1 MTPKSKKPESAD
13 KKMTTPKVEPAA
25 TPAPASPAA
34 PKADAPETSKRT
46 VLKTLKRVASAPPPS
61 PTLRKVTGGLT
72 RRVIPKAPPPKP
84 KPIVVEPPKPPEK
97 AVAPVPAPAPAAPPA
112 PAPKPAA
119 PAVAKE
125 TPAVP
130 AKPSVA
136 PPPATPAPVV
146 KKPVEPAIAKTP
158 EVAKR
163 EPPKVEPTATYKMP
177 APTPLK
183 PMRPSVPLK
192 PTSTTT
198 QPQSSPATA
207 SATAVEPAKAVSG
220 DVITAPAARPKVRIP
235 EVLTVKELAE
245 RLNVKSIDVIKK
257 MLGLGTMMTINQQ
270 IDSDMAVLAADAFG
284 IDAEVV
290 PLIQEASVEEKEDPA
305 KLKPRPPIVTIMGH
319 VDHGKTSLLDAIRK
333 TRVAEKEA
341 GGITQHIGA
350 YRVSTPKGDVVFLD
364 TPGHEAFT
372 AMRAR
377 GAQATDIVV
386 LVVAA
391 DDGVMP
397 QTVEAIDH
405 ARAAG
410 VTIVVAVNKIDLPT
424 ANVERIKRDLAQ
436 YQLSPEEWGGKTIFV
451 EVSAKKGTNID
462 KLLEM
467 LSLETELLELRA
479 NPDRRAQGVVV
490 EARMD
495 ARRGTTA
502 TLLVQKGTLKVSD
515 VIVAGLTFGRA
526 RALMDDRGNRIT
538 DAGPSTPVEVL
549 GLSGVP
555 QAGDR
560 FSVLPDER
568 EARALVE
575 RRQLSANEE
584 AFRRRHVTLETLHQR
599 VAEGKIRELKI
610 ILKADVQGSV
620 QAVRDSLER
629 MSTDQIRLAVIHSG
643 VGGINETDVTLAAAS
658 DAVIIGFNVRAD
670 AKSEEMAKREK
681 VDVRSYRIIY
691 EAIADVRAAMEGLL
705 EPETSQVHVGRAE
718 VRQVFKVTKGGT
730 IAGSIVLDGKIVRG
744 GKARVIR
751 DGVVVHEGT
760 IDSLKR
766 FKDDAREVEKGFECG
781 IGMGNFQDLKAK
793 DIIEGFAEET
803 KARKLVDA
811 KP

>member
-1 MTPKSKKPESAD
+1 MTPKSKKPEVSD
-13 KKMTTPKVEPAA
+13 KKTGIRKTDEVQPKPDAPVSNAPAVPEPAG
-25 TPAPASPAA
+25 
-34 PKADAPETSKRT
+34 PKRM
-46 VLKTLKRVASAPPPS
+46 VLKTLKRVATAPPPS
-61 PTLRKVTGGLT
+61 PTLHKVTIGTT
-72 RRVIPKAPPPKP
+72 RRVVPTAPPPKP
-84 KPIVVEPPKPPEK
+84 KPMEVPPVKPPEK
-97 AVAPVPAPAPAAPPA
+97 AAAPTPAPISPQ
-112 PAPKPAA
+112 PKPAIPVVVKDA
-119 PAVAKE
+119 PAVQAKPPVP
-125 TPAVP
+125 PAVV
-130 AKPSVA
+130 KPSE
-136 PPPATPAPVV
+136 PVV
-146 KKPVEPAIAKTP
+146 KPVDKVKKEPA
-158 EVAKR
+158 
-163 EPPKVEPTATYKMP
+163 KVEPTATYKMP
-177 APTPLK
+177 APAPLK
-183 PMRPSVPLK
+183 PPKPVTSRPAAPASQPL
-192 PTSTTT
+192 TSPVASSSTATTE
-198 QPQSSPATA
+198 PKTA
-207 SATAVEPAKAVSG
+207 STGVETIP
-220 DVITAPAARPKVRIP
+220 TARPKVRIP
-235 EVLTVKELAE
+235 EILTVKDLAE
-245 RLNVKSIDVIKK
+245 RLNVKPIDVIKK

-270 IDSDMAVLAADAFG
+270 IDADTATLAADAFG
-284 IDAEVV
+284 IDAEII
-290 PLIQEASVEEKEDPA
+290 PLVQETTVEEKEDPA
-305 KLKPRPPIVTIMGH
+305 NLKPRPPIVTIMGH

-377 GAQATDIVV
+377 GAQVTDIVV

-397 QTVEAIDH
+397 QTVEAINH

-424 ANVERIKRDLAQ
+424 ADPERIKRELAQ
-436 YQLSPEEWGGKTIFV
+436 YQLAPEEWGGKTIFV

-495 ARRGTTA
+495 ARRGTAA
-502 TLLVQKGTLKVSD
+502 TLLIQKGTLKVSD
-515 VIVAGLTFGRA
+515 VIVAGTVFGRA
-526 RALMDDRGNRIT
+526 RALLDDRGNRIT
-538 DAGPSTPVEVL
+538 EAGPSTPVEVL

-584 AFRRRHVTLETLHQR
+584 AVRRRHVTLETLHQR

-670 AKSEEMAKREK
+670 AKSEEMAKREE

-705 EPETSQVHVGRAE
+705 EPETSQVHLGRAE

-730 IAGSIVLDGKIVRG
+730 IAGSTVLDGKIVRG
-744 GKARVIR
+744 AKARLLR
-751 DGVVVHEGT
+751 DGIVVHEG
-760 IDSLKR
+760 IIESLKR

-781 IGMGNFQDLKAK
+781 IGLGNFQDIKPK
-793 DIIEGFAEET
+793 DIVEVFTEET
-803 KARKLVDA
+803 KARKLADA
-811 KP
+811 KS